1 MRYTRGSRM
10 NVRIRLPRGVPVD
23 SKTGKNRHM
32 ALTFASLLVPGAMM
46 ASVLTV
52 WRLAS
57 DLSYA
62 SAFAISEGVWSH
74 WAPWAVVA
82 ILLALAAHRLNHYGR
97 SGRFY

>member
-1 MRYTRGSRM
+1 M

-23 SKTGKNRHM
+23 SKSGKNRHM
-32 ALTFASLLVPGAMM
+32 AFTFASLLVPGAMM
-46 ASVLTV
+46 ASVLAV

-62 SAFAISEGVWSH
+62 NRFAISEGVFSH
-74 WAPWAVVA
+74 WAPWAA
-82 ILLALAAHRLNHYGR
+82 IAIVLGLLAQRLNHYGR